1 MKEALTGKDRNMW
14 EQAIDKEAHNYV
26 RRGAVSADQKEVQQC
41 LNAGASIVPFIDTFT
56 IKTNENGAFNKAKY
70 RGCAGGH
77 LDKSIRYVNESPS
90 SPVIDKAAL
99 NTLKALGVMREW
111 NFNQKDIVAAYLCT
125 EEKSPRVIKV
135 SRLFMDRLIEAGL
148 EVKTDSLLL
157 ACKKCIYGYDDC
169 GKQFFELVKSVLL
182 AIGFTQCPDEPCLF
196 KITTNVHQHKEIV
209 IIAIHVDDFFC
220 ADNSTPYFNH
230 ISNELNKYFE
240 FDDCKPL
247 THFLGTSYEATSRGL
262 LMHNEPL
269 IRAAAAATGVTHAN
283 PKYTPFP
290 PGATITDA
298 ASNPQE
304 ADEHAWGFRNVLGI
318 LSWISQHTRPD
329 IQFHI
334 TSLASKQASPNKTDY
349 QLLKRVVKY
358 ANTTKHYKQS
368 LERSDAYSRG
378 GPPSERRLRLSGM
391 VDSDYGGCPVTR
403 KCMSGLHITLN
414 DTTDLIFPLQTSVP
428 IISKA
433 NRQPTVSTSVNE
445 GELKSATAGAKTL
458 VYLDSVLK
466 FMDDN
471 IDTPR
476 LYCDN
481 KGAIA
486 IAHGTGKRKRSK
498 HIDIKHFYI
507 RELIKERKLSLHHV
521 STDDN
526 VSDAMTKSLGRTK
539 FNKFRTLL
547 GVVLPGTP

>member
-1 MKEALTGKDRNMW
+1 
-14 EQAIDKEAHNYV
+14 
-26 RRGAVSADQKEVQQC
+26 
-41 LNAGASIVPFIDTFT
+41 
-56 IKTNENGAFNKAKY
+56 
-70 RGCAGGH
+70 
-77 LDKSIRYVNESPS
+77 
-90 SPVIDKAAL
+90 
-99 NTLKALGVMREW
+99 
-111 NFNQKDIVAAYLCT
+111 
-125 EEKSPRVIKV
+125 
-135 SRLFMDRLIEAGL
+135 
-148 EVKTDSLLL
+148 
-157 ACKKCIYGYDDC
+157 
-169 GKQFFELVKSVLL
+169 
-182 AIGFTQCPDEPCLF
+182 
-196 KITTNVHQHKEIV
+196 
-209 IIAIHVDDFFC
+209 
-220 ADNSTPYFNH
+220 
-230 ISNELNKYFE
+230 
-240 FDDCKPL
+240 
-247 THFLGTSYEATSRGL
+247 
-262 LMHNEPL
+262 MHNEPL